1 MHRALIKIRHAPLV
15 IFVLMKV
22 APQQPLV
29 RQENTEIE
37 LDKVLKLRHAHTH
50 ALQAHTACLAKLIF
64 LLHVLLALQER
75 IAMEMVPGSSV
86 LLVGLG
92 EQISQNKQTCL
103 LRVHTFVRQESMD
116 FSKEKYRLT
125 MHARAASKENM
136 AILLELLRL
145 VRTTAPLAKAVF

>member
-1 MHRALIKIRHAPLV
+1 MHPALIKIRHVPLDT
-15 IFVLMKV
+15 FVQAKV

-29 RQENTEIE
+29 RQENMEIE
-37 LDKVLKLRHAHTH
+37 PDKPLKLRHAHTH
-50 ALQAHTACLAKLIF
+50 APQAHTTACQAKLIF

-86 LLVGLG
+86 LLVGME

-125 MHARAASKENM
+125 MHAWTASKYHTPQRLLM
-136 AILLELLRL
+136 ILERL
-145 VRTTAPLAKAVF
+145 FCSALRTT